1 MNAEHVA
8 EFVTLLRTTDAPQ
21 CQGHLAEDDGGTRA
35 YCCLGLGS
43 EKAAGV
49 EFVIKMDYN
58 DEEDDEYPN
67 PEGVL
72 AVVNTGEWELAP
84 PEFIEWLG
92 LPEEIGG
99 RDILLDLGRE
109 IGALYQQGRE
119 DHQYADPQQ
128 LLAGTGLA
136 TLNDSGFTFAQIADC
151 IEYFGLSTYPR

>member
-21 CQGHLAEDDGGTRA
+21 CQGHLAEDDGRTRA

-58 DEEDDEYPN
+58 DEEDNEYPN
-67 PEGVL
+67 PKGAL
-72 AVVNTGEWELAP
+72 AVANSGEWELAP

-92 LPEEIGG
+92 LPEELGG
-99 RDILLDLGRE
+99 RDILLDIGRE
-109 IGALYQQGRE
+109 IGALYQQGTE
-119 DHQYADPQQ
+119 HTQHHTQP
-128 LLAGTGLA
+128 LLAGIGLA
-136 TLNDSGFTFAQIADC
+136 TLNDSGCTFAQIADC
-151 IEYFGLSTYPR
+151 IEYFGLSTYPS